1 MVLGEEEVSFRVK
14 TNGLERALH
23 APQGQCQG
31 NLLFS
36 QQYLSIEDLDSEQK
50 IGSGKKLSSVRY
62 IV

>member
-50 IGSGKKLSSVRY
+50 IGSGKKT
-62 IV
+62 